1 MVLSKPLPMKMEM
14 LMSPQGKF
22 AIFCAEQY
30 KLRRNLTGRQ
40 LTSLFERYD
49 VWDYLFSCYEALHTT
64 GTNYIIADI
73 DQYIQERQ
81 TEPVIN

>member
-1 MVLSKPLPMKMEM
+1 MVLSKPLPMKMEI

-30 KLRRNLTGRQ
+30 KLRRNLTWRQ
-40 LTSLFERYD
+40 LTRLFERYD
-49 VWDYLFSCYEALHTT
+49 VWDYLFSCCEALHTT